1 VAAPEFVPVDLEDL
15 PRTKVTLPA
24 PANWRADRPGD
35 LHGSQP
41 LGPKLGRPGPD
52 QGYALKLADDC
63 FRDRL
68 VLASGEHPDDA
79 IAGCVAVGLKRA
91 SMYGRAPVIY
101 DLELA
106 FTLWG
111 YFEGA
116 PPELVAFRRTLFEAA
131 CHHYSDQREIVDLV
145 PDTTLQLTPAQVRER
160 LSDWKSLLL
169 DS

>member
-1 VAAPEFVPVDLEDL
+1 MAAPEYVPVDREDL
-15 PRTKVTLPA
+15 PPA
-24 PANWRADRPGD
+24 KSRMPTPENWRADRPGD
-35 LHGSQP
+35 LRGSQP

-52 QGYALKLADDC
+52 QGYALKLANEC
-63 FRDRL
+63 FGDRL
-68 VLASGEHPDDA
+68 VLASGEHRDDA

-101 DLELA
+101 DLDLA
-106 FTLWG
+106 FALWG

-116 PPELVAFRRTLFEAA
+116 PPELVAFRRTLFEGSR
-131 CHHYSDQREIVDLV
+131 HHYAEQREIVDLV

>member
-1 VAAPEFVPVDLEDL
+1 MAAPESVPVDLADL
-15 PRTKVTLPA
+15 PPAKAKLPA
-24 PANWRADRPGD
+24 PENWRADRPGD
-35 LHGSQP
+35 LRGSQP

-52 QGYALKLADDC
+52 QGYALKLADEC

-68 VLASGEHPDDA
+68 VLASGEHRADA

-91 SMYGRAPVIY
+91 SMYGRAPVVY

-116 PPELVAFRRTLFEAA
+116 PPELIAFRRSLFEGSS
-131 CHHYSDQREIVDLV
+131 HHYQDQREIVDLV